1 MGATPSEEGARHAP
15 RIIIIGS
22 GFGGLCMA
30 IRLKQ
35 AGQHNFLILEQSTEP
50 GGTWRD
56 NAYPGAACDVPSH
69 LYSFSFEPKPDW
81 TRHYAPQQEI
91 LAYTRHCIDKYGLS
105 AHLRC
110 NTKVTAARFVA
121 ETGRWQIQLADGS
134 DEVAD
139 IIVSASGGLSRPAY
153 PNISGLSRFAGKLF
167 HSAQWDHGYD
177 FKGKTVAVIGTGA
190 SAIQFVPQI
199 APQVKQLE
207 LFQRTPPWV
216 LPKPDRAIPPIER
229 NLYRRVPLLQR
240 LHRKLIYWHLEGR
253 ALGFVVN
260 PRIMHMA
267 QWLGRQHLRK
277 HIIDPVLRTKLTPDY
292 VMGCKRVLMSNDY
305 YPALARPNVRV
316 VTLAIREMVAEG
328 IITSDGKLH
337 QVDAVILGTGFQA
350 GDAVAPFS
358 VRGINGADLNF
369 AWRDGAEAYL
379 GTSVHGFPNLFL
391 IVGPNTGLGHSSMI
405 YMIEAQVQHVLACL
419 DALRSNGARQIE
431 VKAEVQQRYN
441 HKLQARLAKSVWAS
455 GCSSW
460 YQNHAGRN
468 TTLWPGFTF
477 KFRQRVATLRDGDYH
492 FGK

>member
-1 MGATPSEEGARHAP
+1 MGTTANEEDARHLP

-35 AGQHNFLILEQSTEP
+35 AGLHNFLILEQSAQP

-91 LAYTRHCIDKYGLS
+91 LAYTQHCIDKYGLR

-110 NTKVTAARFVA
+110 NAKVTAANFVA
-121 ETGRWQIQLADGS
+121 DSGRWQIQLADGS
-134 DEVAD
+134 NQVAD
-139 IIVSASGGLSRPAY
+139 IVVSASGGLSRPAY

-167 HSAQWDHGYD
+167 HSAQWDHNFD
-177 FKGKTVAVIGTGA
+177 FNGKTVAVIGTGA

-199 APQVKQLE
+199 APQVKQLA

-216 LPKPDRAIPPIER
+216 LPKPDRAIPALER
-229 NLYRRVPLLQR
+229 SLYRRVPLLQR
-240 LHRKLIYWHLEGR
+240 LHRQLIYWHLEGR

-260 PRIMHMA
+260 PKIMRMA
-267 QWLGRQHLRK
+267 QWMGRQHLRK
-277 HIIDPVLRTKLTPDY
+277 HIVDPVLRTKLTPDY

-305 YPALARPNVRV
+305 YPTLARPNVRV
-316 VTLAIREMVAEG
+316 VTEAIREMVAEG
-328 IITSDGKLH
+328 IVTSDGKLH

-358 VRGINGADLNF
+358 VHGINGADLNL

-405 YMIEAQVQHVLACL
+405 YMIEAQVQHVMACL

-441 HKLQARLAKSVWAS
+441 HKLQTRLAKSVWAS

-460 YQNHAGRN
+460 YQNSAGRN

-477 KFRQRVATLRDGDYH
+477 KFRQRVATLRDGDYR
-492 FGK
+492 FDN